1 MQKPNKSI
9 EQLCRV
15 LAELKSTEECR
26 AFLEDLCTIRELQ
39 DMAQRLET
47 AILLDQGCSY
57 LKISEQVGISTATIS
72 RVNRALVYGADGYRL
87 AIDRLNDTEE
97 NHDDP

>member
-15 LAELKSTEECR
+15 LAELKSAEECK

-47 AILLDQGCSY
+47 AILLDEGCSY
-57 LKISEQVGISTATIS
+57 LKIAEQVGISTATIS

-87 AIDRLNDTEE
+87 AIDRLNNTEE